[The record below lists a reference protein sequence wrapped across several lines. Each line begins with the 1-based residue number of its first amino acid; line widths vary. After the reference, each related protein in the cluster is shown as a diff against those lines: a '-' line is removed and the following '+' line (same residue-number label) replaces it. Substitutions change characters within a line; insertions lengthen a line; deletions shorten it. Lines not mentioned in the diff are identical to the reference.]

1 MADSKAKER
10 ISRSKF
16 TRGKRY
22 IRVLMIFIVLS
33 LISVAAGLYLS
44 ITMFTRYAKTYRED
58 TLKKA
63 AVLAASEVNP
73 YRMDDWIAEGPDEEF
88 ERTEKQLQQ
97 ILDNTPFLQN
107 LYLVQIEKDGFHTL
121 CALTTNDT
129 DINHEARMQPSD
141 IEFGE
146 VFPFD
151 PAFNEY
157 VPTFLAGGRPEII
170 EVRDDDGWSLL
181 AYEPIYTHLN
191 ECKGYIGVD
200 ISMNG
205 VNNYINTFTIWVSVI
220 SIIFLCLI
228 GLAGVIITAYAR
240 RADDLDVTAEQQE
253 REQKLLQ
260 ELIESYAQ
268 VVDAKDPY
276 TNGHSSR
283 VAEYAVKIAELAGKS
298 DEECQ
303 QIYFTALLHD
313 VGKVGIPDA
322 IINKPGKLTD
332 EEFNIIKQHPEKGNR
347 ILSQIDEFS
356 YLSVGAHFHHE
367 RYDGKGYPNG
377 LKGKDIPEI
386 ARIIACADAYDAMTS
401 RRSYRD
407 PIPQHIVREE
417 FVKGIGT
424 QFDPEFARTMLHLID
439 LDAEYAMKDRGENK
453 ELRDNNQLL
462 LTYHRSAITPGI
474 LLGNSL
480 TTVKVTVNPDSPT
493 SRNKPKPSIVLF
505 DSLDGHLHELEKDKK
520 EMLDF
525 EYGEIWFGGRHSVAG
540 ARKMESTTEEGY
552 NASKGKYTIEAARI
566 KDHAIVRI
574 KGSNGK
580 EFETIVAL
588 PDSSRFVYLGL
599 TGEHC
604 LITDI
609 DITKSEDELPESYI
623 PRIAEKIS
631 YIDGPEG
638 DLPNVEMDGYRTDS
652 TKGILLKDNLTVS
665 FHTMSLPTARLV
677 WHCPF
682 ISIFSSN
689 DGTIGGKDFREL
701 TLMRLDGECWEGD
714 PVCSMELKVTKTS
727 DFTDWNTW
735 KAYNHTG
742 YDVTVNIVREGDKIH
757 TTTTNGGISIHA
769 TTIMNADVDPI
780 YIALT
785 GDQCAITNIKIRNS

>member
-1 MADSKAKER
+1 MRIDIITLFPEMCDTVLNESVIGRARKKGVMEIVCHQLRDYAFDKHKRVDDSTYGGGMGMLMMAEPIALCFEDICAR
-10 ISRSKF
+10 L
-16 TRGKRY
+16 GKKPY
-22 IRVLMIFIVLS
+22 FI
-33 LISVAAGLYLS
+33 YLS
-44 ITMFTRYAKTYRED
+44 PKGKT
-58 TLKKA
+58 
-63 AVLAASEVNP
+63 
-73 YRMDDWIAEGPDEEF
+73 
-88 ERTEKQLQQ
+88 
-97 ILDNTPFLQN
+97 
-107 LYLVQIEKDGFHTL
+107 
-121 CALTTNDT
+121 
-129 DINHEARMQPSD
+129 
-141 IEFGE
+141 
-146 VFPFD
+146 
-151 PAFNEY
+151 
-157 VPTFLAGGRPEII
+157 
-170 EVRDDDGWSLL
+170 
-181 AYEPIYTHLN
+181 
-191 ECKGYIGVD
+191 
-200 ISMNG
+200 
-205 VNNYINTFTIWVSVI
+205 
-220 SIIFLCLI
+220 
-228 GLAGVIITAYAR
+228 
-240 RADDLDVTAEQQE
+240 
-253 REQKLLQ
+253 
-260 ELIESYAQ
+260 
-268 VVDAKDPY
+268 
-276 TNGHSSR
+276 
-283 VAEYAVKIAELAGKS
+283 
-298 DEECQ
+298 
-303 QIYFTALLHD
+303 
-313 VGKVGIPDA
+313 
-322 IINKPGKLTD
+322 
-332 EEFNIIKQHPEKGNR
+332 
-347 ILSQIDEFS
+347 LSQD
-356 YLSVGAHFHHE
+356 
-367 RYDGKGYPNG
+367 K
-377 LKGKDIPEI
+377 
-386 ARIIACADAYDAMTS
+386 
-401 RRSYRD
+401 
-407 PIPQHIVREE
+407 VREE

-474 LLGNSL
+474 LLSNSL

-609 DITKSEDELPESYI
+609 DIIKSEDELPESYI
-623 PRIAEKIS
+623 PRIAEKIT

-638 DLPNVEMDGYRTDS
+638 DIPNVEMDGYRTDS
-652 TKGILLKDNLTVS
+652 TKGILLKDSLTIS

-682 ISIFSSN
+682 ISIFSSG

-714 PVCSMELKVTKTS
+714 PACSMELKVTKTS
-727 DFTDWNTW
+727 DFEDWTTW
-735 KAYNHTG
+735 KEYNHTG
-742 YDVTVNIVREGDKIH
+742 YDVTVTIVREGNKIH
-757 TTTTNGGISIHA
+757 TTTTNGGISVHA
-769 TTIMNADVDPI
+769 TTVMSAEIDPI
-780 YIALT
+780 YVALT